1 MPTQKMTIED
11 DLESAED
18 ILERQ
23 VLLTT
28 PADAKKAAIQI
39 IEAKKQVRF

>member
-1 MPTQKMTIED
+1 MED

-28 PADAKKAAIQI
+28 PADTKKAAIQI

>member
-1 MPTQKMTIED
+1 MDMEEA
-11 DLESAED
+11 LESAED

-28 PADAKKAAIQI
+28 PADAKKAAVQI
-39 IEAKKQVRF
+39 IEAKKLVRF

>member
-1 MPTQKMTIED
+1 MED

-39 IEAKKQVRF
+39 IEAKKQVQF